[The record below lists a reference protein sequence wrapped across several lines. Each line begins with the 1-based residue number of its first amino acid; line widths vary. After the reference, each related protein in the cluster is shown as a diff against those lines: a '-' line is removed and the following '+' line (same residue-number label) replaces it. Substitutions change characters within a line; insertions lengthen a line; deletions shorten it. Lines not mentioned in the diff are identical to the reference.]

1 MKARVSG
8 RTIVS
13 LYGLIVMGIGVYFV
27 FFRPALLPE
36 DVRYIGETA
45 AELHGRAPG
54 LAAWLQKV
62 FWVLGGYI
70 FSTGLLTM
78 YIAQTAL
85 RRRDPSAAI
94 ALLVAG
100 MTSIAWMVVVNVI
113 LQSDFTWQLLGLAL
127 VWGAGLA
134 LDHRERRSSSA
145 HASRSREEI
154 HS

>member
-1 MKARVSG
+1 MHARVSG

-36 DVRYIGETA
+36 DVRSIGETA

-70 FSTGLLTM
+70 FSTGLLTV

-85 RRRDPSAAI
+85 RRRNASAAL

-113 LQSDFTWQLLGLAL
+113 LQSDFTWQLLGVAL
-127 VWGAGLA
+127 IWGTGLA
-134 LDHRERRSSSA
+134 LDHLERRSSSA
-145 HASRSREEI
+145 HTSRSREEI
-154 HS
+154 HA